1 METLK
6 ICICAKSR
14 CGGATDNNVH
24 ATTAIEI
31 RCNIN
36 SDSCS
41 NFNFSDNTQIIKKR
55 TITALNFW
63 RRRETHETQKVIQRA
78 YFSTGSFSF
87 SVYARG
93 FVPTAAESASNL
105 QESALSVQKR
115 KQPVQKIKKRH
126 SGKEERGALGVLKRR
141 L

>member
-1 METLK
+1 MKTLE
-6 ICICAKSR
+6 
-14 CGGATDNNVH
+14 
-24 ATTAIEI
+24 IEKLI
-31 RCNIN
+31 R
-36 SDSCS
+36 
-41 NFNFSDNTQIIKKR
+41 
-55 TITALNFW
+55 
-63 RRRETHETQKVIQRA
+63 RA

-93 FVPTAAESASNL
+93 FVPTAAEFASNL

-126 SGKEERGALGVLKRR
+126 SGKEERGKLGVLKRR